1 MKQYILDTN
10 FFVQAHRAH
19 YPFDVFP
26 SFWSKIKE
34 LAEAGLIV
42 SIDKVKKE
50 LDHNKDKLTEWV
62 SNNLPDTFFQ
72 PTSETIA
79 SYSRIAN
86 WAYSRS
92 EHYKQAALN
101 EFLDAD
107 EADAWLVAYALT
119 DVNNRI
125 LITHEISQPEA
136 KSKIKI
142 PEPCNEF
149 GVSFK
154 NTIEMMREIGVRF

>member
-26 SFWSKIKE
+26 SFWSKIQE
-34 LAEAGLIV
+34 LAAIGIIV
-42 SIDKVKKE
+42 SVDKVKKE
-50 LDHNKDKLTEWV
+50 LDHNKDKLSDWV
-62 SNNLPDTFFQ
+62 SDNLPDSFFQ
-72 PTSETIA
+72 PSSETIEA
-79 SYSRIAN
+79 YSRIAN
-86 WAYSRS
+86 WAYSKS
-92 EHYKQAALN
+92 GHYKQAALN

-119 DVNNRI
+119 DVTNRI
-125 LITHEISQPEA
+125 LITHEVSQPEA
-136 KSKIKI
+136 RSRIKI

-149 GVSFK
+149 GVTFK
-154 NTIEMMREIGVRF
+154 NTIAMMREIGVSF